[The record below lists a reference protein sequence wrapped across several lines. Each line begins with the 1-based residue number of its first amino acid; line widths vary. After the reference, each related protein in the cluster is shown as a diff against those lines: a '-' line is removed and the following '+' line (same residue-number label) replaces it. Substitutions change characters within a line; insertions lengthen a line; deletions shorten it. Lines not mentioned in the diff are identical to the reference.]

1 MSEEKKET
9 NISWFRVD
17 RNTDINYLYEFI
29 INYLSFSKVMELYK
43 LLRKDVGSD
52 KE

>member
-1 MSEEKKET
+1 MSEEIEET
-9 NISWFRVD
+9 DIIYFKVD
-17 RNTDINYLYEFI
+17 RNTDINYLHEFI

>member
-1 MSEEKKET
+1 MSKEKEET
-9 NISWFRVD
+9 NITYFKVD

-29 INYLSFSKVMELYK
+29 INYLSFSKVIELYK